1 MLHAKRWLY
10 LVHRWMGVV
19 LCAFFAMWF
28 FSGVVMMYVGY
39 PKLTAAERRAP
50 LPPLHTAT
58 VGLEPEQALHAAGIE
73 GPLSDLRLAVASG
86 GRAVYLAMPLPSAH
100 AGHKRMAATVIDAST
115 GELLHGV
122 DAARATASAQA
133 FAAGAGV
140 PRYLDRIDEDAFTHS
155 RALDAHRPLY
165 RLELGDSEGTVVYVS
180 GTTGEVVRDA
190 TRTERGWNY
199 AGAWIHWLYPF
210 RGNAFDA
217 WWADIVN
224 WLSIAGIALTITGT
238 VVGVMRWRFTRRYK
252 TGSHSPY
259 RGFMMR
265 WHHVFGLLFAAV
277 TLTWIFSG
285 LMSMNPWK
293 IFDSGAPPLRTQAM
307 HGGPLVLPAQPASV
321 QALLAAAS
329 PDTRELR
336 WVRSAGHTLVQ
347 AASATGRPALLD
359 AGTAQPHTMD
369 PEALQ
374 AAAAR
379 LLPDPVARTETLR
392 DYDLYYYSRAPHTM
406 MGGSDKPL
414 PVLRVVFADAHST
427 WVHIDPHTGAVLDK
441 SDTHRRA
448 SRWLF
453 ALLHSWDW
461 GPLLARRPLWD
472 MVLIV
477 LSLGGAVLSLTGVVV
492 GWRRL
497 AHQLRPSRK
506 ATAGSN
512 QQAKLSSPLQLKPAL
527 PRARAPE
534 ASGSGPR
541 PPVPRP

>member
-1 MLHAKRWLY
+1 MLHARRWLF
-10 LVHRWMGVV
+10 LIHRWLGVV

-39 PKLTAAERRAP
+39 PKLTAAERLGHLPALRTAP
-50 LPPLHTAT
+50 
-58 VGLEPEQALHAAGIE
+58 VVLEPGEALQAAGLA

-86 GRAVYLAMPLPSAH
+86 GRAVYLAMPMHSGSAAH
-100 AGHKRMAATVIDAST
+100 QRKAATVIDGNT
-115 GELLHGV
+115 GQVLRGV
-122 DAARATASAQA
+122 DAEWATASAQA
-133 FAAGAGV
+133 FAGTPGST
-140 PRYLDRIDEDAFTHS
+140 PRYLGSFDEDAFTHS
-155 RALDAHRPLY
+155 RALDAHRPLR
-165 RLELGDSEGTVVYVS
+165 RLELGDSAGTMVYVS

-190 TRTERGWNY
+190 TRTERVWNY

-210 RGNAFDA
+210 RGTVLDA

-252 TGSHSPY
+252 SGSHSPY

-265 WHHVFGLLFAAV
+265 WHHVSGLLFAAV

-293 IFDSGAPPLRTQAM
+293 IFDSGAPALRTQAM

-321 QALLAAAS
+321 QALLAAVS
-329 PDTRELR
+329 PNTRELR
-336 WVRSAGHTLVQ
+336 WVRTAGYTLVQ
-347 AASATGRPALLD
+347 AASPTGAPALLD
-359 AGTAQPHTMD
+359 AATAQPHTMD

-379 LLPDPVARTETLR
+379 LLPDPVAHTETLR
-392 DYDLYYYSRAPHTM
+392 EYDLYYYSRAPHTM
-406 MGGSDKPL
+406 MGGGDKPL
-414 PVLRVVFADAHST
+414 PVLRMVFADAHAT

-441 SDTHRRA
+441 SDRHRRA

-461 GPLLARRPLWD
+461 GPLLSRRPLWD
-472 MVLIV
+472 LVMIV

-497 AHQLRPSRK
+497 AHKLRH
-506 ATAGSN
+506 
-512 QQAKLSSPLQLKPAL
+512 
-527 PRARAPE
+527 
-534 ASGSGPR
+534 
-541 PPVPRP
+541 